1 MPNFSIRI
9 ALVAA
14 GLLFAGVGF
23 AMESERPY
31 GDAEYGRGLAV
42 RWCGSCHVVT
52 ADQQRSMLG
61 APPFTKIAQT
71 ANVTTATNN
80 CFFIEASPSCSVIE
94 GCQRCAELL
103 TSVSTESSAC
113 LRVQPSYKLRA
124 MRSAVGIRK
133 NRGSACALR
142 TMCKLARSPALDSRR
157 AGLGAGLDA
166 EPCNPALVP
175 FMA

>member
-52 ADQQRSMLG
+52 TDQQRSMLG

-71 ANVTTATNN
+71 ASVSGDSLAHLL
-80 CFFIEASPSCSVIE
+80 ESPHPKMAELALSPS
-94 GCQRCAELL
+94 
-103 TSVSTESSAC
+103 
-113 LRVQPSYKLRA
+113 
-124 MRSAVGIRK
+124 
-133 NRGSACALR
+133 
-142 TMCKLARSPALDSRR
+142 ALDDIAAYIVS
-157 AGLGAGLDA
+157 LKK
-166 EPCNPALVP
+166 
-175 FMA
+175 